1 MLTVSDRSPEHGPTT
16 CVSLGATNA
25 STTIDHT
32 SHEGTWRLVFV
43 GPMEFT
49 SIGPTEIG
57 V

>member
-1 MLTVSDRSPEHGPTT
+1 MLTVSDRLPEHGPTAR
-16 CVSLGATNA
+16 VSLDATNA
-25 STTIDHT
+25 SATISHP
-32 SHEGTWRLVFV
+32 SHEGTWRLVLV